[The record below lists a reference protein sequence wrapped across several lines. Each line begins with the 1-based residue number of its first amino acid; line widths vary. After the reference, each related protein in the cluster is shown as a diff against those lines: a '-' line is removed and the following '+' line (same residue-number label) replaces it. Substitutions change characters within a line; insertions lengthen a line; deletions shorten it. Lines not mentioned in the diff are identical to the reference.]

1 MRARGACAWGAGAGG
16 EGRRGRAQAAW
27 QAAGAGGRRC
37 RRGSATVHLQTSFKS
52 IITALCGS
60 PRRVSFMNGPGNTLG
75 GVMYTTL
82 FLMVTR
88 NR

>member
-1 MRARGACAWGAGAGG
+1 MARRSGRGGAARQGTGSVAGG
-16 EGRRGRAQAAW
+16 W
-27 QAAGAGGRRC
+27 GGRTSLQAGQRHC
-37 RRGSATVHLQTSFKS
+37 AVHLQTSFKS